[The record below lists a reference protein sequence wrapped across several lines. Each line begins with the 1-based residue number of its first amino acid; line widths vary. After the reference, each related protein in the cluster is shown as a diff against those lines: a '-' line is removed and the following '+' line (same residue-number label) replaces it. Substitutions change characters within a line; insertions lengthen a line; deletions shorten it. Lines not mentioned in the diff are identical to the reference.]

1 MIWLFWYTSTAML
14 AVMIDAIACHISK
27 KRFNLIGAII
37 VLLFWPLV
45 IPAVVHQIMKHQDEE
60 GW

>member
-1 MIWLFWYTSTAML
+1 MLWLFWYISTAML

-27 KRFNLIGAII
+27 KRFNLIGTVI
-37 VLLFWPLV
+37 VVLFWPVV
-45 IPAVVHQIMKHQDEE
+45 IPIVVHQIMKHQEEE